1 MLAFGSLCGIY
12 EPGQFGPVLVFQV
25 SCTCL
30 WFLTGVIPDVA
41 MSYPVPILLAG
52 ASGLWA
58 SALCRIVP
66 WTIIPPAALRV
77 HQVRAAPA
85 TVNGVSLKHSA
96 ALTNACLCVAGPV
109 EGGRGAGQVLS
120 QHGHQGLK
128 LF

>member
-1 MLAFGSLCGIY
+1 MG
-12 EPGQFGPVLVFQV
+12 GPVLVFQV

-77 HQVRAAPA
+77 HQDLSREAGVLAKSL
-85 TVNGVSLKHSA
+85 VNMV
-96 ALTNACLCVAGPV
+96 T
-109 EGGRGAGQVLS
+109 RG
-120 QHGHQGLK
+120 
-128 LF
+128 